1 MKTVAFRGY
10 RTAKTQSGIV
20 LSLLAGLSLGL
31 AGCGTAPDP
40 ATISASSKTV
50 SMQDEAKLFAETY
63 ESIIE
68 YHIEATHADD
78 VALTGLGQLAIIDPK
93 LAVTRDGKLVVLR
106 RGIEVWSFAAPAPYD
121 SIGWGALTAS
131 LLAAARDASP
141 AVTAVR
147 TDQLDEQVIGRSLAA
162 LDPFSH
168 YARPELA
175 REWRA
180 ARDGFGGI
188 GVTLDPESGVRITDV
203 MAGSPAE
210 HAGIRANDRIV
221 ALDGLP
227 SASMSGEDIREH
239 LRGPAMSRV
248 VIGIQ
253 RAGLDQPMSLTVQRA
268 HLVPPSVTLK
278 EQNDI
283 AVLKISTFNQRTG
296 PDLATM
302 LAKAHREMGG
312 ALAGIVLDLRDNP
325 GGLLDQSIEVA
336 SQFLAS
342 GTVVTTIGRN
352 PESFQYFSVPAEHVT
367 EKLPVAVLVNGG
379 SASASEIVAAA
390 LQDSGRAVVIGTASF
405 GKGTVQTVLRMSN
418 DGELTVTWAKLV
430 TPKGYFLHHHGVVP
444 TVCTANLPDD
454 ASANAILQK
463 APAAR
468 LIEARDDLNDSEWTD
483 LRALCPAQRADRS
496 IDVML
501 ARQLL
506 ENPAAYS
513 RATGGVATHLAR
525 NAPTSVAHNLAAGVS
540 R

>member
-1 MKTVAFRGY
+1 MKKVAFRGY
-10 RTAKTQSGIV
+10 GTAKAQSGV
-20 LSLLAGLSLGL
+20 ALSLVAGLAVAL
-31 AGCGTAPDP
+31 AACGTTPNP
-40 ATISASSKTV
+40 ATLPAAPGVV
-50 SMQDEAKLFAETY
+50 SMKDESKLFAETY

-68 YHIEATHADD
+68 YHIEATHADE
-78 VALTGLGQLAIIDPK
+78 VTLTGLGQLPVIDPN
-93 LAVTRDGKLVVLR
+93 LAVSRDGKLVVLR
-106 RGIEVWSFAAPAPYD
+106 RGIEVWGFTAPAPYD
-121 SIGWGALTAS
+121 SIGWGTLTAS
-131 LLAAARDASP
+131 LLAAAREASP
-141 AVTAVR
+141 AVAAVR
-147 TDQLDEQVIGRSLAA
+147 TDKLDEAVIGRSLAA

-188 GVTLDPESGVRITDV
+188 GVSLNTDTGMRITDV

-210 HAGIRANDRIV
+210 QAGIRADDRIV
-221 ALDGLP
+221 SLDGVP
-227 SASMSGEDIREH
+227 SASMSSEDIREH
-239 LRGPAMSRV
+239 LRGPAMSKIV
-248 VIGIQ
+248 LGIQ
-253 RAGLDQPMSLTVQRA
+253 RAGLERPMSLSVQRA

-283 AVLKISTFNQRTG
+283 AILKISTFNQRTG
-296 PDLATM
+296 PDLALM
-302 LAKAHREMGG
+302 MAKAHREMGG

-352 PESFQYFSVPAEHVT
+352 PESFQYFAVPAEHVT

-405 GKGTVQTVLRMSN
+405 GKGTVQTVLRTSN

-454 ASANAILQK
+454 ANANAILQK
-463 APAAR
+463 TPVAR
-468 LIEARDDLNDSEWTD
+468 LIEARDDLNDTEWTD
-483 LRALCPAQRADRS
+483 LRAACPAQRADRG
-496 IDVML
+496 IDVTL

-513 RATGGVATHLAR
+513 RATGGSAPRLAH
-525 NAPTSVAHNLAAGVS
+525 NAPTTVAHNLAAGIN